1 MLEHKNW
8 RYTRTWI
15 KLMRRE
21 KGQGGKAKPVQVL
34 IATEE
39 QKISNLGSRING
51 LDQRAHSIAY
61 DLIGHA

>member
-1 MLEHKNW
+1 
-8 RYTRTWI
+8 
-15 KLMRRE
+15 MRRE